1 MVINHQRV
9 EGRPNG
15 HQIFLVTK
23 LEVRQGPRLVASI
36 VRSGSNK
43 EGMSLVG
50 IGVGVGGLVMDCGNF
65 LCKYQLGAC
74 ASCAS
79 CACRACGVVWCG
91 ARSPEVPGGPWPVLL
106 ATTPSTS

>member
-43 EGMSLVG
+43 ECMSLVG

-65 LCKYQLGAC
+65 LCKYQPGA
-74 ASCAS
+74 CAS

-91 ARSPEVPGGPWPVLL
+91 VVQDPLSSLEVPGQYY
-106 ATTPSTS
+106 